1 MKVMASLNSGRSA
14 VILSGGGANGAF
26 EVGAMKALFNGES
39 PATGYTRLDPDI
51 FTGTSVG
58 AYNAA
63 FMASR
68 PETASFAMVGE
79 LEKVWLNNIATNPKN
94 CGNGVFRFR
103 GDPLPFFNVECLTN
117 HPLELFTQLAA
128 DGAFFAQD
136 WIRRAVNFFQSP
148 GRIEHRTL
156 ALFDLSS
163 FVSTEAFRQLIQD
176 TLPLEGIRRSGKV
189 LKIIATNWA
198 TGEIRIFAGEDM
210 TDEIGDRVIAGSA
223 AVPGFF
229 PPVEIGGEPYVDGG
243 VVMNTPLKPAIDA
256 GADIIHM
263 IYLDPDVANIP
274 IQALQT
280 TLDTLDRVLTI
291 FFALSI
297 NEDIATA
304 DWINRGLQVIERA
317 ERGDILSDADVRSF
331 IRVADRIQQ
340 RLKLSAPYRKITIH
354 RYHPHEDLS
363 GLLGLLNFDRNRII
377 GLIERGFK
385 HAAEHEC
392 SASGCLLPSG
402 VEH

>member
-1 MKVMASLNSGRSA
+1 MARLNSSGSA

-26 EVGAMKALFNGES
+26 EVGAMKALLNGES
-39 PATGYTRLDPDI
+39 PATGYMRLDPDI

-63 FMASR
+63 FMVSR
-68 PETASFAMVGE
+68 PETASSATVGE
-79 LEKVWLNNIATNPKN
+79 LENVWLNNIATNPQR

-103 GDPLPFFNVECLTN
+103 GDPIPLFNIECLTN
-117 HPLELFTQLAA
+117 HPLEPLARLAA
-128 DGAFFAQD
+128 DSAFFAQD
-136 WIRRAVNFFQSP
+136 WVRRAVNFFQSS
-148 GRIEHRTL
+148 GSLEHRTL

-163 FVSTEAFRQLIQD
+163 FVSTEPLRQLLKE

-189 LKIIATNWA
+189 LKIIATNWE
-198 TGEIRIFAGEDM
+198 TGEIRIFAREDM
-210 TDEIGDRVIAGSA
+210 TDEIGDRAIAGSA
-223 AVPGFF
+223 AIPGFF
-229 PPVEIGGEPYVDGG
+229 PPVEVDGEPYVDGG

-256 GADIIHM
+256 GADVIHM
-263 IYLDPDVANIP
+263 IYLDPDVGSIP
-274 IQALQT
+274 LQALQN

-304 DWINRGLQVIERA
+304 DWINRGLEVIERA
-317 ERGDILSDADVRSF
+317 ERGDILLDADIRSF
-331 IRVADRIQQ
+331 IRVADRIAQ
-340 RLKLSAPYRKITIH
+340 RLKTSAPYRKITIH
-354 RYHPHEDLS
+354 RYHPREDLS

-377 GLIERGFK
+377 RLIERGFRD
-385 HAAEHEC
+385 AAEHEC

-402 VEH
+402 VER